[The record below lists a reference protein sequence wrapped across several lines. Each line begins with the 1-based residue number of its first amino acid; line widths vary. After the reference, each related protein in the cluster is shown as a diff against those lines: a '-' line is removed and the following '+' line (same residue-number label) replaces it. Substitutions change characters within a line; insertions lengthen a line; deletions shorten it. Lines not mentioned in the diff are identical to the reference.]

1 MRSGR
6 SVLGVVAGVL
16 LGLGVVA
23 LTGPGFNPAATWG
36 AFSSLSPEQA
46 TDTSVKI
53 VTTMTS
59 TAVPGTGS
67 EYSTTASNSSNS
79 LGERAFIFGA
89 GSGTSLPASHLDGLA
104 QQPISLTGF
113 VLLPVFA
120 AFLLGFALY
129 RASKGR
135 NEVESPESA

>member
-16 LGLGVVA
+16 LGLGVVVLA
-23 LTGPGFNPAATWG
+23 GPGLNPAATWG
-36 AFSSLSPEQA
+36 NFSSLSPEQA
-46 TDTSVKI
+46 TYTSMKT

-59 TAVPGTGS
+59 TGVPRAAIGS
-67 EYSTTASNSSNS
+67 NTTVSNSTDGQ
-79 LGERAFIFGA
+79 GERYFLFWA
-89 GSGTSLPASHLDGLA
+89 GSSAVVPASHLDGLA

-113 VLLPVFA
+113 VLLPIFA
-120 AFLLGFALY
+120 AFLLGLALY

-135 NEVESPESA
+135 SEEESPESA